1 VRILYLH
8 STGAFGGSSRSLSE
22 VCKLLSSSYDLSVI
36 TPPGSASVFFARAGM
51 RVHLARVSQFAVT
64 RFGYYRGLRW
74 LLLMREILYFPI
86 TLYRL
91 KRFLDSNAVDLVH
104 LNEVT
109 LLLWAVY
116 LKRRGLPVVMHV
128 RSVYKQFENS
138 IRDRVFA
145 MILRD
150 YVDQVI
156 AIDETVKRSLPAGVS
171 AEVIHNSLRFP
182 SGGPKLVTPSAH
194 LSATLNVCIV
204 ANFIRVK
211 GHYEFIGAAKLLLE
225 KNLNIKFHIVGA
237 SIRKKHFFSWLLKFL
252 GFYDDVESDIRR
264 FVKEN
269 NMEGSVVFH
278 GLVENIDQ
286 FYSQMNLLCFP
297 SYYDAPGRPVFE
309 AGFFGV
315 PSLVAVRSPTPD
327 TVVHLETG
335 LVIEKPSVE
344 LIAAGIEKLYFDRSL
359 LIELGLGARG
369 LAMKYYTLEKNV
381 GNLMR
386 VYMRVTQNR

>member
-1 VRILYLH
+1 
-8 STGAFGGSSRSLSE
+8 
-22 VCKLLSSSYDLSVI
+22 
-36 TPPGSASVFFARAGM
+36 
-51 RVHLARVSQFAVT
+51 
-64 RFGYYRGLRW
+64 
-74 LLLMREILYFPI
+74 
-86 TLYRL
+86 
-91 KRFLDSNAVDLVH
+91 
-104 LNEVT
+104 
-109 LLLWAVY
+109 
-116 LKRRGLPVVMHV
+116 
-128 RSVYKQFENS
+128 
-138 IRDRVFA
+138 
-145 MILRD
+145 
-150 YVDQVI
+150 
-156 AIDETVKRSLPAGVS
+156 
-171 AEVIHNSLRFP
+171 
-182 SGGPKLVTPSAH
+182 
-194 LSATLNVCIV
+194 
-204 ANFIRVK
+204 
-211 GHYEFIGAAKLLLE
+211 LLLE